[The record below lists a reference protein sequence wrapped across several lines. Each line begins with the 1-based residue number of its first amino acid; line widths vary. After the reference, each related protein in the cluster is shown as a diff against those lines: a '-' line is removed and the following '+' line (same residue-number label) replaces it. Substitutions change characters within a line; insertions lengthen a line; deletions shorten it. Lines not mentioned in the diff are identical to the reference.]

1 MVCQPLVFALHL
13 RPSLPQVWVEAA
25 LQIFYSLGV
34 GFGGLLT
41 FASYNTFHQNI
52 YRSVQ
57 PPRPGGRSRDE
68 SGQPGKA
75 LWGEGG
81 ASLLWPGPVCLDFP
95 GRDTFIVTLGNA
107 ITSILA
113 GFAIFSVLGYMSQE
127 LGVPVDQVAKAGGQA
142 GQSWGV
148 RVCVGHS
155 RGRLREQVCTGQ
167 VMGGFIQCA
176 WSLGVQG
183 QRGWEGKGVCVSL
196 CLQARECTTLSSVL
210 SHLSDLPC
218 LSM

>member
-1 MVCQPLVFALHL
+1 MCLPLLSALFL
-13 RPSLPQVWVEAA
+13 PLSLVQVWIEAA

-52 YRSVQ
+52 YRSVAAVYHSL
-57 PPRPGGRSRDE
+57 RPKQEE
-68 SGQPGKA
+68 SGSPGRPCGLRA
-75 LWGEGG
+75 
-81 ASLLWPGPVCLDFP
+81 WPAHSGLCRDCL

-142 GQSWGV
+142 A
-148 RVCVGHS
+148 RV
-155 RGRLREQVCTGQ
+155 
-167 VMGGFIQCA
+167 
-176 WSLGVQG
+176 
-183 QRGWEGKGVCVSL
+183 
-196 CLQARECTTLSSVL
+196 SSGESGCQTHGTRPGNKHVE
-210 SHLSDLPC
+210 
-218 LSM
+218 

>member
-1 MVCQPLVFALHL
+1 M
-13 RPSLPQVWVEAA
+13 WIEAA

-52 YRSVQ
+52 YRSVRS
-57 PPRPGGRSRDE
+57 PRPWGPKRRRKGAIQGGLH
-68 SGQPGKA
+68 GVG
-75 LWGEGG
+75 L
-81 ASLLWPGPVCLDFP
+81 GPAHLACTWTSP

-142 GQSWGV
+142 ARPQWP
-148 RVCVGHS
+148 RVCVRTAGA
-155 RGRLREQVCTGQ
+155 GQ
-167 VMGGFIQCA
+167 
-176 WSLGVQG
+176 
-183 QRGWEGKGVCVSL
+183 VSL
-196 CLQARECTTLSSVL
+196 CVEQQGCGWV
-210 SHLSDLPC
+210 C
-218 LSM
+218 